1 MGSSQ
6 RGSNWQSCHTF
17 LRGVLLESHWS
28 LSGVSQISPRVSR
41 TSRSHRSHPR
51 RTVVAPSHRVLAV
64 YSPFPRPAHQPHP
77 PRRSGHSPTPA
88 TSGNSIH
95 LHHTPSHTWWSVS
108 LPHTFHW
115 SSIMVFPQLSS
126 YLGAGSSQESVTA
139 SQSMGL
145 DSITLGQLKA
155 MVGSAPKPKAGL
167 TSSGTPL
174 NPSHSS

>member
-1 MGSSQ
+1 MSHVSP
-6 RGSNWQSCHTF
+6 RSLT
-17 LRGVLLESHWS
+17 RVPLESLWS
-28 LSGVSQISPRVSR
+28 LTDITSSVKDVKVSPVSPS
-41 TSRSHRSHPR
+41 SHSR
-51 RTVVAPSHRVLAV
+51 RTVYRVLAV